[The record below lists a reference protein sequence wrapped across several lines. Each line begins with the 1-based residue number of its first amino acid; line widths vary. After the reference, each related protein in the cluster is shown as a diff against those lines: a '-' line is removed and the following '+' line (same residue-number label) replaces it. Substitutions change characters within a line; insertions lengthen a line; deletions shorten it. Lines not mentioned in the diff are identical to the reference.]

1 MIYRLLF
8 ILLFTLSTNA
18 QIVSVGVDISNAI
31 QGSNVNVPSLDIQA
45 KIASITNNREVGFEL
60 EYFKEIDYFS
70 YGVFFNHVIRLN
82 KIELALGGEGL
93 MIIRGDL
100 GSLAYGFNGE
110 IRYFFTDKIGISYQ
124 YNIRRRT
131 DLQLLYYDGRFVKS
145 GFVNLIYKW
154 K

>member
-1 MIYRLLF
+1 MKHLIF
-8 ILLFTLSTNA
+8 ILLFTISINA
-18 QIVSVGVDISNAI
+18 QIVSVGVDISNAFNGSDVNSPSLNI
-31 QGSNVNVPSLDIQA
+31 QG
-45 KIASITNNREVGFEL
+45 KIASITNNREIGFEL
-60 EYFKEIDYFS
+60 EYFKEIEYLS

-82 KIELALGGEGL
+82 KLELALGGEGL
-93 MIIRGDL
+93 MIIRGNL

-110 IRYFFTDKIGISYQ
+110 VRYFFTDKLGISYN

>member
-8 ILLFTLSTNA
+8 ILLFTISTNA

-31 QGSNVNVPSLDIQA
+31 QGSNVNVPALDIKA
-45 KIASITNNREVGFEL
+45 SIASITNNREIGFEL
-60 EYFKEIDYFS
+60 EYFKEIEYFS
-70 YGVFFNHVIRLN
+70 YGIFANKVIPIKRISLVAG
-82 KIELALGGEGL
+82 IELVQ
-93 MIIRGDL
+93 IIRGKFTSF
-100 GSLAYGFNGE
+100 GYGFNGE
-110 IRYFFTDKIGISYQ
+110 VRYYLTDKIGVGYQ

-145 GFVNLIYKW
+145 GFINLIYKW